1 MYVYSVRKSKFKWAK
16 EKFNLPK
23 KMNKLTLLLG
33 FLCLAMITKA
43 IEPVAKSEIQ
53 GGVIKG
59 VVKDQALEFPVEY
72 ATVSVYAMSDSTL
85 IDGTITDANG
95 AFVLKKLKPGSYF
108 VEVSFIGY
116 NKAAVRNIPINKKR
130 KVIDLKTVSLRQ
142 STKALDEI
150 TVTTERIPVKYEI
163 DKKVIPVSRQITAAS
178 GNAIDVLENVPS
190 VSVDI
195 EGNVSLRGS
204 SNFTVLVDGKP
215 SILDAADILE
225 QMPASMI
232 ENLEIITNPSAKYD
246 PEGTAGIINVITK
259 KNKDSG
265 LTGVV
270 NVNVGSHENN
280 SADFLLNYRKKK
292 WNFNFGLDYSRRGF
306 KGTSESENRTE
317 VQGITNYVI
326 SNGDTERH
334 RDGYGFKTGV
344 DYDIND
350 KNQLSFAFRYG
361 TRNMERKSFL
371 DYEEYAEGATSAL
384 YDSRD
389 LWTREMDFIN
399 SSLSYTKK
407 FKEKGH
413 QWFTQVSFSR
423 RANGDEESLNARFD
437 TNGQVSGQRSTEE
450 GPGQRIEIRSDYTF
464 PMGKDRKFEFGYQ
477 GQIRSSEADTR
488 RFEYNTAT
496 DNYDF
501 QPEFSNDVAY
511 DKSVHGLYAT
521 FADKEGILGYQIGFR
536 TEHTNREVDYSGE
549 AEKFKINRW
558 DFFPTIH
565 AQFDLGAR
573 NQLMASYTRRI
584 DRPRGYY
591 LEPFITWTDA
601 YNVRQGNPDLDPEYI
616 DSYELGYMKR
626 FGDQAISV
634 ESYYKVTHNKVER
647 IRTVYQEN
655 VMLSSVANVGKDY
668 SFGIEATLNLSFA
681 KWFKNDLIGNAYH
694 YKTEGNFETENAF
707 GESVFQNFSTES
719 FNWSLRNNS
728 TFIFDK
734 RTRLQMNINYQ
745 SPTNWAQGERAGF
758 LTTSLALKRDFFNR
772 KLSATFQVRDV
783 LGTFKHET
791 EYLGEK
797 FYNFNKFE
805 MNSPVFRLNLSYKI
819 NNYKQ
824 KRGKRSVNG
833 VDVEDFE
840 M

>member
-1 MYVYSVRKSKFKWAK
+1 
-16 EKFNLPK
+16 
-23 KMNKLTLLLG
+23 MNKLTLLLG
-33 FLCLAMITKA
+33 FLCLAIFAKA
-43 IEPVAKSEIQ
+43 VEPVVKPELQ

-59 VVKDQALEFPVEY
+59 VVKDQALEAPVEY
-72 ATVSVYAMSDSTL
+72 ATVSVYTMADSTL
-85 IDGTITDANG
+85 IDGTITDAKG
-95 AFVLKKLKPGSYF
+95 AFELKKLKPGSYF

-142 STKALDEI
+142 STEALDEV
-150 TVTTERIPVKYEI
+150 TVTTERIPVQYQI

-178 GNAIDVLENVPS
+178 GNAVDVLENVPS
-190 VSVDI
+190 VTVDI

-232 ENLEIITNPSAKYD
+232 ENIEIITNPSAKYD

-259 KNKDSG
+259 KNKESG

-270 NVNVGSHENN
+270 NVNLGSHENN

-306 KGTSESENRTE
+306 KGSSESENRTE
-317 VQGITNYVI
+317 IQGTTNYLL
-326 SNGDTERH
+326 SSGDTERH

-361 TRNMERKSFL
+361 TRDMERKSFL
-371 DYEEYAEGATSAL
+371 DYEEYAEGEPSVF

-389 LWTREMDFIN
+389 QWNREMNFVN

-407 FKEKGH
+407 FEGKGH
-413 QWFTQVSFSR
+413 QWYSQVSFSR
-423 RANGDEESLNARFD
+423 RTSGDEESINARFD
-437 TNGQVSGQRSTEE
+437 DAGNQISGQRSTEE
-450 GPGQRIEIRSDYTF
+450 GPGQRIEIRSDYTL
-464 PMGKDRKFEFGYQ
+464 PMGEERKLEFGYQ
-477 GQIRSSEADTR
+477 GQIRSSEADTK
-488 RFEYNTAT
+488 RFEYNTST
-496 DNYDF
+496 NLYDY
-501 QPEFSNDVAY
+501 QEQYSNDVTY
-511 DKSVHGLYAT
+511 DRSVHGLYAT
-521 FADKEGILGYQIGFR
+521 FADKAGILGYQVGFR

-565 AQFDLGAR
+565 AQLDLGSR

-647 IRTVYQEN
+647 IRTVYDEN

-668 SFGIEATLNLSFA
+668 SLGIEATLNLSFA
-681 KWFKNDLIGNAYH
+681 KWFKNDLIGNIYH
-694 YKTEGNFETENAF
+694 YKEEGSFETENAL
-707 GESVFQNFSTES
+707 GEIVAQDFSTES
-719 FNWSLRNNS
+719 FNWSIRNNS
-728 TFIFDK
+728 TIIFDK
-734 RTRLQMNINYQ
+734 STRLQMNINYR
-745 SPTNWAQGERAGF
+745 SPTDWAQGERAGF
-758 LTTSLALKRDFFNR
+758 LTTSIALRKDFFKR

-783 LGTFKHET
+783 LGTFKHEV
-791 EYLGEK
+791 EYMGDG
-797 FYNFNKFE
+797 FYNFNQFE
-805 MNSPVFRLNLSYKI
+805 MDSPVFRLNLSYKI

-824 KRGKRSVNG
+824 KRGRRSVNG
-833 VDVEDFE
+833 VDVEEFE

>member
-1 MYVYSVRKSKFKWAK
+1 
-16 EKFNLPK
+16 
-23 KMNKLTLLLG
+23 MNRLLLLLS
-33 FLCLAMITKA
+33 FVCLTMFSKA
-43 IEPVAKSEIQ
+43 VEPAVKPEIQ
-53 GGVIKG
+53 GGIIKG
-59 VVKDQALEFPVEY
+59 VVKDQALETPVEY
-72 ATVSVYAMSDSTL
+72 ATVSIYSMIDSTL

-95 AFVLKKLKPGSYF
+95 AFFLKKLKPGNYF

-116 NKAAVRNIPINKKR
+116 NKAVVRNIPINKKR
-130 KVIDLKTVSLRQ
+130 KEIDLKTVSLRQ
-142 STKALDEI
+142 STEALDEV
-150 TVTTERIPVKYEI
+150 TVTTERIPVQYQI

-178 GNAIDVLENVPS
+178 GNAVDVLENVPS

-232 ENLEIITNPSAKYD
+232 ENIEIITNPSAKYD

-265 LTGVV
+265 ITGVV

-280 SADFLLNYRKKK
+280 SADFLVNYRKKK

-306 KGTSESENRTE
+306 EGSSESENRTE
-317 VQGITNYVI
+317 VQGITNYLL
-326 SNGDTERH
+326 SSGDTERH

-344 DYDIND
+344 DYDINE

-361 TRNMERKSFL
+361 TRDMERKSFL
-371 DYEEYAEGATSAL
+371 DYSEYAEGETPAL

-399 SSLSYTKK
+399 SSLAYTKK
-407 FKEKGH
+407 FKGKGH
-413 QWFTQVSFSR
+413 QWFTQVSISR
-423 RANGDEESLNARFD
+423 RGNGDEESLNARFD
-437 TNGQVSGQRSTEE
+437 ANGQVSGQRSTED
-450 GPGQRIEIRSDYTF
+450 GPGQRIEIRSDYTL
-464 PMGKDRKFEFGYQ
+464 PLGNDRKFEFGYQ
-477 GQIRSSEADTR
+477 GQIRSSEADTK

-496 DNYDF
+496 GGYDF
-501 QPEFSNDVAY
+501 QPEYSNEVEY
-511 DKSVHGLYAT
+511 DRSVHGLYTT
-521 FADKEGILGYQIGFR
+521 FADKMGILGYQLGFR
-536 TEHTNREVDYSGE
+536 TEFTDREVDYSGE
-549 AEKFKINRW
+549 LEKFKIQQW

-565 AQFDLGAR
+565 AQLDLGSR
-573 NQLMASYTRRI
+573 NQLMASYARRI

-616 DSYELGYMKR
+616 DSYELGFMKR
-626 FGDQAISV
+626 FGDQSV
-634 ESYYKVTHNKVER
+634 SIESYYKVTHNKVER
-647 IRTVYQEN
+647 IRTPYQEN

-668 SFGIEATLNLSFA
+668 SFGIEATLNLTFA
-681 KWFKNDLIGNAYH
+681 KWFKNDLIGNVYH
-694 YKTEGNFETENAF
+694 YKEEGSFETKNAF
-707 GESVFQNFSTES
+707 GESIVQDFSTES

-728 TFIFDK
+728 TFILDK

-745 SPTNWAQGERAGF
+745 SPTDWAQGKRAGF
-758 LTTSLALKRDFFNR
+758 LTSSLALRRDFFNR

-791 EYLGEK
+791 EYMGEG

-824 KRGKRSVNG
+824 NRGRRSENG

>member
-1 MYVYSVRKSKFKWAK
+1 
-16 EKFNLPK
+16 
-23 KMNKLTLLLG
+23 MNRLLLLLS
-33 FLCLAMITKA
+33 FVCLTMFSKA
-43 IEPVAKSEIQ
+43 VEPAVKPEIQ
-53 GGVIKG
+53 GGIIKG
-59 VVKDQALEFPVEY
+59 VVKDQALEIPVEY
-72 ATVSVYAMSDSTL
+72 ATVSIYSMTDSTL

-95 AFVLKKLKPGSYF
+95 AFFLKKLKPGNYF

-116 NKAAVRNIPINKKR
+116 NKAVVRNIPINKKR
-130 KVIDLKTVSLRQ
+130 KEIDLKTVSLRQ
-142 STKALDEI
+142 STEALDEV
-150 TVTTERIPVKYEI
+150 TVTTERIPVQYQI

-178 GNAIDVLENVPS
+178 GNAVDVLENVPS

-232 ENLEIITNPSAKYD
+232 ENIEIITNPSAKYD

-265 LTGVV
+265 ITGVV

-280 SADFLLNYRKKK
+280 SADFLVNYRKKK

-306 KGTSESENRTE
+306 EGSSESENRTE
-317 VQGITNYVI
+317 VQGITNYLL
-326 SNGDTERH
+326 SSGDTERH

-344 DYDIND
+344 DYDINE

-361 TRNMERKSFL
+361 TRDMERKSFL
-371 DYEEYAEGATSAL
+371 DYSEYAEGETPAL

-399 SSLSYTKK
+399 SSLAYTKK
-407 FKEKGH
+407 FKGKGH
-413 QWFTQVSFSR
+413 QWFTQVSISR
-423 RANGDEESLNARFD
+423 RGNGDEESLNARFD
-437 TNGQVSGQRSTEE
+437 ANGQVSGQRSTED
-450 GPGQRIEIRSDYTF
+450 GPGQRIEIRSDYTL
-464 PMGKDRKFEFGYQ
+464 PLGNDRKFEFGYQ
-477 GQIRSSEADTR
+477 GQIRSSEADTK
-488 RFEYNTAT
+488 RFEYDTET
-496 DNYDF
+496 GEYGF
-501 QPEFSNDVAY
+501 QPQYSNEVEY
-511 DKSVHGLYAT
+511 DRSVHGLYTT
-521 FADKEGILGYQIGFR
+521 FADKMGILGYQLGFR
-536 TEHTNREVDYSGE
+536 TEFTDREVDYSGE
-549 AEKFKINRW
+549 LEKFKIQQW

-565 AQFDLGAR
+565 AQLDLGSR
-573 NQLMASYTRRI
+573 NQLMASYARRI

-616 DSYELGYMKR
+616 DSYELGFMKR
-626 FGDQAISV
+626 FGDQSV
-634 ESYYKVTHNKVER
+634 SIESYYKVTHNKVER
-647 IRTVYQEN
+647 IRTPYQEN

-668 SFGIEATLNLSFA
+668 SFGIEATLNLTFA
-681 KWFKNDLIGNAYH
+681 KWFKNDLIGNVYH
-694 YKTEGNFETENAF
+694 YKEEGSFETKNAF
-707 GESVFQNFSTES
+707 GESIVQDFSTES

-728 TFIFDK
+728 TFILDK

-745 SPTNWAQGERAGF
+745 SPTDWAQGKRAGF
-758 LTTSLALKRDFFNR
+758 LTSSLALRRDFFNR

-791 EYLGEK
+791 EYMGEG

-824 KRGKRSVNG
+824 NRGRRSENG